1 MVSVVITTCGREP
14 DILCRAIDSVLCQTY
29 TDWELI
35 VVDDSPQ
42 DYVRRDEIR
51 RTVEMLGRRM
61 KEPEGSRIRYI
72 AHEVNSGACAA
83 RNTGLAAAGGEYIA
97 YLDDDDEWL
106 PRKLEFQVQKAKEAG
121 SDAALIYCGSFVRV
135 DGTDSIILKKRQYHR
150 GYIFDSLIL
159 ENYIGSTSFPLMR
172 TECLRAIGGFDV
184 LMQSAQDADVWLR
197 LAARYRIDYV
207 KDPLVYYHK
216 HAGERI
222 TTDVGKKLAGLERL
236 NQKNWEYLI
245 KHPHAFCV
253 RHMKLACMYAKG
265 GELIKALGI
274 WGKAAAK
281 CPLRILQNGKYL
293 AQIFREKFRALR
305 R

>member
-14 DILCRAIDSVLCQTY
+14 DILRRAIDSVLCQTY

-35 VVDDSPQ
+35 VVDDSPR
-42 DYVRRDEIR
+42 DYVRRDEVR
-51 RTVEMLGRRM
+51 QAVETIGQRM
-61 KEPEGSRIRYI
+61 EGPEGSRIRYI

-83 RNTGLAAAGGEYIA
+83 RNTGLAAAKGEYIA

-106 PRKLEFQVQKAKEAG
+106 PEKLALQVQKAREAG
-121 SDAALIYCGSFVRV
+121 PDVALIYCGSFVQV
-135 DGTDSIILKKRQYHR
+135 DGTDNIILKKRQYHR
-150 GYIFDSLIL
+150 GNIFDSLIL

-172 TECLRAIGGFDV
+172 TECLREIDGFDV

-222 TTDVGKKLAGLERL
+222 TTNVGKKIAGMERL
-236 NQKNWEYLI
+236 NEKNQDYLSE
-245 KHPHAFCV
+245 HPHAFCI
-253 RHMKLACMYAKG
+253 RNMKLACMYAKG
-265 GELIKALGI
+265 GDLKKALGI

-281 CPLRILQNGKYL
+281 CPWKLMQNGKYMAL
-293 AQIFREKFRALR
+293 ILREKFRTAR